1 MDFKKEIINLLK
13 KEKIP
18 IELLQAPPNP
28 EMGDYALP
36 CFPLAKQLKKSPV
49 EIAKTLQPKFKAK
62 FLEKVEANGPS
73 LNFYINKEI
82 YNKTI
87 IESKTKKN
95 KINKSIVIDFSSPNV
110 MKPFGLAHLR
120 STMIGNSI
128 HLLHKHLGYK
138 VIRVNHLGDWGTQF
152 GKMIYAYLE
161 WGNPKD
167 IEKEPIK
174 NMLKLYVKYHKEA
187 EKDSSLDD
195 KARKIFADLESGN
208 KKYRSLWKKFRD
220 LSLKEYDKTYKR
232 LNVSFDSFSGEAF
245 YEPMLKDTIS
255 LLKKN
260 KLLEESEGAL
270 IVNLDKYNLAPCLIQ
285 KSDGATIYATRDI
298 AAAIY
303 RKKEYNFH
311 KNIYVT
317 DNRQNLHFQ
326 QFFKVLE
333 LAKLSWAKDCIHIPF
348 GIMKFNDGI
357 MSTRKGKVIFL
368 EEVLDKSVD
377 KVKKIIKEKNPK
389 LKNKDKIAEQI
400 GIGAIIFWDL
410 SHDRVKDIQFEWDLI
425 LDFSGETG
433 PYIQYTYAR
442 ASSILRK
449 AKNKS
454 KPSYEKL
461 TNPKEAELIKLI
473 SDFEST
479 IENAA
484 QQYKPSVL
492 AKYLLS
498 IAQRFNEFYQSC
510 PVLNEEDK
518 SLAKARLNLISKTRE
533 ILKEGL
539 SLLAISTPEEM

>member
-1 MDFKKEIINLLK
+1 
-13 KEKIP
+13 
-18 IELLQAPPNP
+18 
-28 EMGDYALP
+28 
-36 CFPLAKQLKKSPV
+36 
-49 EIAKTLQPKFKAK
+49 
-62 FLEKVEANGPS
+62 
-73 LNFYINKEI
+73 
-82 YNKTI
+82 
-87 IESKTKKN
+87 
-95 KINKSIVIDFSSPNV
+95 
-110 MKPFGLAHLR
+110 
-120 STMIGNSI
+120 
-128 HLLHKHLGYK
+128 
-138 VIRVNHLGDWGTQF
+138 
-152 GKMIYAYLE
+152 
-161 WGNPKD
+161 
-167 IEKEPIK
+167 
-174 NMLKLYVKYHKEA
+174 
-187 EKDSSLDD
+187 
-195 KARKIFADLESGN
+195 
-208 KKYRSLWKKFRD
+208 
-220 LSLKEYDKTYKR
+220 
-232 LNVSFDSFSGEAF
+232 
-245 YEPMLKDTIS
+245 
-255 LLKKN
+255 
-260 KLLEESEGAL
+260 
-270 IVNLDKYNLAPCLIQ
+270 
-285 KSDGATIYATRDI
+285 
-298 AAAIY
+298 
-303 RKKEYNFH
+303 
-311 KNIYVT
+311 
-317 DNRQNLHFQ
+317 
-326 QFFKVLE
+326 
-333 LAKLSWAKDCIHIPF
+333 
-348 GIMKFNDGI
+348 MKFNDGI